1 MSQSVETPTRTF
13 QATAAVAENLRVS
26 FLGSTGKIAV
36 AGASER
42 GVGTTEFPALAA
54 DDYVAVRLWNAQGTR
69 KMVASEAITAG
80 ADVYAA
86 ASGKIAA
93 TGTVKLG
100 QAKEAATANNDV
112 IEVLPPGSGALTG
125 VQHVRRRCTIAEVNA
140 GVTLLAAIPGYKY
153 RMVEA
158 SAISVGGAAA
168 AVTTVDILATQ
179 SASSVKLV
187 AFAQASLTQNAQLKS
202 GGSGAAILAG
212 GVSYVANDA
221 NTAITVGITGS
232 AVTTAT
238 HIDVM
243 MSYVVES

>member
-1 MSQSVETPTRTF
+1 MSQYVETPTRTF

-26 FLGSTGKIAV
+26 YLSTGKIAV
-36 AGASER
+36 SGAGER
-42 GVGTTEFPALAA
+42 GCGTTDAPALAA
-54 DDYVAVRLWNAQGTR
+54 DDYVAVRIWSAQGTR
-69 KMVASEAITAG
+69 KMVASEAIAAG

-112 IEVLPPGSGALTG
+112 IEVLPLGSGAPSG
-125 VQHVRRRCTIAEVNA
+125 VQHVRTRFTIAQINA
-140 GVTLLAAIPGYKY
+140 GATLLPAIPGFKY

-158 SAISVGGAAA
+158 SAISVGGAAG

-179 SASSVKLV
+179 STSSVKLV
-187 AFAQASLTQNAQLKS
+187 AFAQASLTQNTQLKS
-202 GGSGAAILAG
+202 GESGATILAG
-212 GVSYVANDA
+212 GVSYVANDV
-221 NTAITVGITGS
+221 NTAVTVGKTGS
-232 AVTTAT
+232 DVTTAT
-238 HIDVM
+238 HIDVL